1 MGEFFT
7 SFALSLTF
15 STYKQNFLTQIE
27 ANPRKNSPKDTSQIC
42 LEHLSA
48 PRTCKEPRWERFYAY
63 VGEGKGKGKDTK
75 GQEKS
80 KRYSWHPFRG
90 SPFVYSFY
98 PISSFP
104 VLFFFFQHFSLFSQ
118 SERSYISL
126 FTVPVCGSNPC
137 ILAPKAT
144 MSVELVVL
152 VYGSEIHT
160 SSMRGWDPSK
170 MWKPSFYL
178 GG

>member
-104 VLFFFFQHFSLFSQ
+104 VLFFFSSTSLFS
-118 SERSYISL
+118 
-126 FTVPVCGSNPC
+126 PNPKDLIFPYLQFLC
-137 ILAPKAT
+137 A
-144 MSVELVVL
+144 VL
-152 VYGSEIHT
+152 IHV
-160 SSMRGWDPSK
+160 S
-170 MWKPSFYL
+170 
-178 GG
+178 